1 MTRKNY
7 LLYVFLFF
15 IPLQVFSQSNLT
27 LWYQKPA
34 AAWTEALPL
43 GNGKMGAMVW
53 GGVKQ
58 DLIQLNDATLWS
70 GGPVRSDVNPEAFG
84 YLSKVRKALF
94 EGKYQEAQ
102 QLTKKM
108 QGIYSESYL
117 PMGDLIIHQE
127 FEDTTLQSYR
137 RELNI
142 NDAVE
147 TTRFRVNGVEYKR
160 QLFISAPDHIM
171 AIRMTTDR
179 PGALNLNISTH
190 SKLHYLHSVN
200 GTDELILKG
209 KAPAH
214 DDPNYVNYN
223 KQPVIYNDPDGCRG
237 MRFEFGVKALT
248 EGGIVTADTSHI
260 RVKNATEVLL
270 LVSEATSYNGFD
282 KCPDKDGKNVDKPVK
297 KLLQSASG
305 KTFKDL
311 LRNHLNDYHK
321 YFDRVSL
328 TLDGGQSQNSDMPTD
343 QRLLAYTKGAND
355 PGLEELYFQYGRY
368 LLISSS
374 RTPGVPANLQGIWS
388 KDIRPPWSSNYTIN
402 INTEMN
408 YWPAEETNLSE
419 MHMPLFGLI
428 RKLSVTGKV
437 TAREFY
443 HANGW
448 LAHHNSD
455 IWGLSNPVGD
465 KGRGDPKWANWPMG
479 GNWLCHQ
486 LWDHYLFTGDKQFLK
501 NTAYPLM
508 KGAAEFTLDWL
519 IPDSS
524 GHLVTAPSVSPEN
537 DFLLPS
543 GKHADVSIASTMDM
557 SITWDLFTNLIE
569 ASRVLNID
577 QSFRDTLIAKRAK
590 LYPLHIG
597 HRGNLQEWFRDWRGV
612 DLHHRHVSNLYGL
625 FPGHEISPLTT
636 LKLAEAVKKSL
647 EIRGDRS
654 TGWSQAWKV
663 NLWAR
668 LLDGNHAYRLFRDLL
683 HYTSDTDP
691 NYQNGGGA
699 YPDLLDAHPPFQID
713 GNFGGTAGVAEMLV
727 QSQMG
732 DIYVLPALPDAWS
745 SGEVKGL
752 RARGGFIIN
761 DMKWKDGML
770 TNLTVTSIL
779 GGNLRLRTNNEIQIT
794 GNDRLMQAT
803 GKNPNPFFEM
813 GPVVKPII
821 SAEAKLDSLTIP
833 KNYVYDIPTEA
844 GNEYTFVAQ

>member
-1 MTRKNY
+1 MIRKRY
-7 LLYVFLFF
+7 LLLFLFAL
-15 IPLQVFSQSNLT
+15 PLTAFSQNNLN
-27 LWYQKPA
+27 LWYKKPA
-34 AAWTEALPL
+34 SAWTEALPL
-43 GNGKMGAMVW
+43 GNGKMGAMDW
-53 GGVKQ
+53 GGVQK

-70 GGPVRSDVNPEAFG
+70 GGPVHTNVNPEAPE
-84 YLSKVRKALF
+84 YLPKVRKALF

-108 QGIYSESYL
+108 QGVYSESFL
-117 PMGDLIIHQE
+117 PMGNLIIRQE
-127 FEDTTLQSYR
+127 FQDTTLQHYR

-142 NDAVE
+142 NDAIE
-147 TTRFRVNGVEYKR
+147 TISYRVNGVNYKR

-171 AIRMTTDR
+171 AIRITTDR
-179 PGALNLNISTH
+179 PGALNLYITTH
-190 SKLHYLHSVN
+190 SKLHYSHSVA
-200 GTDELILKG
+200 GPDELILSG

-223 KQPVIYNDPDGCRG
+223 KQPVIYKDPKQCRG
-237 MRFEFGVKALT
+237 MRFEFGVKAISQ
-248 EGGIVTADTSHI
+248 GGIVTADTSHI
-260 RVKNATEVLL
+260 HVKNGTEVLL
-270 LVSEATSYNGFD
+270 LISDATSYNGIN
-282 KCPDKDGKNVDKPVK
+282 KCPDKDGKNVDKPVRR
-297 KLLQSASG
+297 LLRSASHKG
-305 KTFKDL
+305 FGEL

-328 TLDGGQSQNSDMPTD
+328 TLNGAEDLNSNLPTD
-343 QRLLAYTKGAND
+343 KRLLAYTKGAKD

-374 RTPGVPANLQGIWS
+374 RTPGAPANLQGIWS
-388 KDIRPPWSSNYTIN
+388 KSIRPPWSSNYTIN

-428 RKLSVTGKV
+428 KKLSVTGKV
-437 TAREFY
+437 TAQQFY
-443 HANGW
+443 HAGGW
-448 LAHHNSD
+448 VAHHNSD

-479 GNWLCHQ
+479 GNWLCRQ
-486 LWDHYLFTGDKQFLK
+486 LWEHYLFTGDKQFLK
-501 NTAYPLM
+501 DTAYPLM

-557 SITWDLFTNLIE
+557 SIAWDLFTNLIE

-577 QSFRDTLIAKRAK
+577 KAFRDTLIAKRAK

-625 FPGHEISPLTT
+625 FPGHEISPITT
-636 LKLAEAVKKSL
+636 PKLAEAVKKSL

-668 LLDGNHAYRLFRDLL
+668 LLDGNHAYRLFRDML
-683 HYTSDTDP
+683 HYTSDTNP
-691 NYQNGGGA
+691 NYHNGGGA
-699 YPDLLDAHPPFQID
+699 YPNLFDAHPPFQID
-713 GNFGGTAGVAEMLV
+713 GNFGATAGVAEMLV

-732 DIYVLPALPDAWS
+732 EVYVLPALPDAWS

-761 DMKWKDGML
+761 DMKWKGGKL
-770 TNLTVTSIL
+770 TKLVIMSTL
-779 GGNLRLRTNNEIQIT
+779 GGNLRLCVNNPVS
-794 GNDRLMQAT
+794 AT
-803 GKNPNPFFEM
+803 GTIPMKPATGTNPNPFFAM
-813 GPVVKPII
+813 GPVVKPVI
-821 SAEAKLDSLTIP
+821 SPEAKLDSLAIP
-833 KNYVYDIPTEA
+833 QNYVYDISTKA
-844 GNEYTFVAQ
+844 GHEYQFVAK

>member
-1 MTRKNY
+1 
-7 LLYVFLFF
+7 
-15 IPLQVFSQSNLT
+15 
-27 LWYQKPA
+27 
-34 AAWTEALPL
+34 
-43 GNGKMGAMVW
+43 
-53 GGVKQ
+53 
-58 DLIQLNDATLWS
+58 
-70 GGPVRSDVNPEAFG
+70 
-84 YLSKVRKALF
+84 
-94 EGKYQEAQ
+94 
-102 QLTKKM
+102 
-108 QGIYSESYL
+108 
-117 PMGDLIIHQE
+117 
-127 FEDTTLQSYR
+127 
-137 RELNI
+137 
-142 NDAVE
+142 
-147 TTRFRVNGVEYKR
+147 
-160 QLFISAPDHIM
+160 
-171 AIRMTTDR
+171 
-179 PGALNLNISTH
+179 
-190 SKLHYLHSVN
+190 
-200 GTDELILKG
+200 
-209 KAPAH
+209 
-214 DDPNYVNYN
+214 
-223 KQPVIYNDPDGCRG
+223 
-237 MRFEFGVKALT
+237 
-248 EGGIVTADTSHI
+248 
-260 RVKNATEVLL
+260 
-270 LVSEATSYNGFD
+270 
-282 KCPDKDGKNVDKPVK
+282 
-297 KLLQSASG
+297 
-305 KTFKDL
+305 
-311 LRNHLNDYHK
+311 
-321 YFDRVSL
+321 
-328 TLDGGQSQNSDMPTD
+328 
-343 QRLLAYTKGAND
+343 
-355 PGLEELYFQYGRY
+355 
-368 LLISSS
+368 
-374 RTPGVPANLQGIWS
+374 